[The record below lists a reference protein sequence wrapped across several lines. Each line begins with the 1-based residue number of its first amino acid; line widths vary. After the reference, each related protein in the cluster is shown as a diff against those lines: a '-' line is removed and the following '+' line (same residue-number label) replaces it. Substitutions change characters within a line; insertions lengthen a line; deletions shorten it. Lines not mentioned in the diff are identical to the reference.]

1 MFIPEFDDLDPI
13 LWRAITQSELSAE
26 QLWNSITSRIPGLLK
41 CVHAGDVIRNLSGV
55 DDCDIKFVV

>member
-1 MFIPEFDDLDPI
+1 MFSPVFAELDPI

-26 QLWNSITSRIPGLLK
+26 PLISSITLLIPGLLK
-41 CVHAGDVIRNLSGV
+41 YVHAGDVLRNLSGV